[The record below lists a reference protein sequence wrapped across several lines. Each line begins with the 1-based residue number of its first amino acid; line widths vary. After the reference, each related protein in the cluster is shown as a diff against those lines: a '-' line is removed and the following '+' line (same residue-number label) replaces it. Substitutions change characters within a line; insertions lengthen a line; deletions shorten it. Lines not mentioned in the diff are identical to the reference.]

1 MVGTSGDPEINE
13 FVEKLN
19 LNTKKYIVFENE
31 SDVCKI
37 MQQTDNVKVLFLEKF
52 GKSLKYEIEQ
62 NINYWNEKNIPISG
76 IIAID

>member
-1 MVGTSGDPEINE
+1 
-13 FVEKLN
+13 
-19 LNTKKYIVFENE
+19 
-31 SDVCKI
+31 